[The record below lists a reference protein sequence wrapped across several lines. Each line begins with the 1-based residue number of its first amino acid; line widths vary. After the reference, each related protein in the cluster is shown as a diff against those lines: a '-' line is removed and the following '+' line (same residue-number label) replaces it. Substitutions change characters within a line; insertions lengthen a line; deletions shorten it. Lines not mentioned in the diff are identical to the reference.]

1 MFLLSNISSETSVSC
16 GDFLLELD
24 SISFRLLV
32 AEIEKYSLLMFDT
45 NNWPL
50 MSDNVTTRFWPRQ
63 DFCSN

>member
-1 MFLLSNISSETSVSC
+1 MWGLFT
-16 GDFLLELD
+16 GAGLD
-24 SISFRLLV
+24 LIPTV
-32 AEIEKYSLLMFDT
+32 DEIQKYSVLMFDT